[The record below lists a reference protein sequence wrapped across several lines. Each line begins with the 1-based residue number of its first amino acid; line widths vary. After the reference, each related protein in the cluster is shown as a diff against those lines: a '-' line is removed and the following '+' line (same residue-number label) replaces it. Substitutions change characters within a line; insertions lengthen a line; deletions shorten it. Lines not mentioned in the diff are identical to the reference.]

1 MLYLAEVQKKTGVFG
16 GGKAEL
22 KLLAFQRGESWTA
35 VQGDDTIQAEEA
47 SAYNP
52 GALVLVDLNASKQVQ
67 KVYQDTARQMVGILQ
82 NFSRIQ
88 EKFKNKEEEI
98 EQWKVSLEYQGDVLR
113 QREEEIEAK
122 LQQLEHIQEES
133 NRLEQQRQEIE
144 SAREESLRLRDQLLG
159 NRTELDTAWEQVRS
173 EMQRIEELQ
182 SQINSS
188 AAQLDE
194 QLAAHLRSL
203 LDYLNTTVPST
214 DAVRTHLNAGVEVVT
229 SGQSLL
235 DELWQR
241 YEQDRSTVESQKA
254 DVKLL
259 DSELKQ
265 EWEQWHQAQ
274 TALEQSRADLLFKE
288 TALNAKLEEVAAVKQ
303 QLLSAEEL
311 HQQLLLLSDGGESVN
326 VSDKVDVPALENM
339 PLEELQGQVQAR
351 QQDLEG
357 LFRFVNSQEEELT
370 LQRQDIEE
378 LQAKLS
384 RSSEGERPGLEAEL
398 ADQQEQYNMLNE
410 TLVGQRRN
418 LREREEILSK
428 HQEVLW
434 RRLGNPPGLG
444 RSKKLDVKPALQKV
458 EALRQFFG
466 AAVQN
471 LTGSV
476 ESLQQSIGE
485 LRETVTQ
492 KAAAQEGKQQ
502 ELKEKESALAT
513 REQEVLELAGR
524 VSLYQEMLQP
534 ERDRLHSLHKKLEE
548 IGAAIAHVDET
559 KDYQQQ
565 AITQIRDALMPIISP
580 SA

>member
-47 SAYNP
+47 SSYNP
-52 GALVLVDLNASKQVQ
+52 GALVLVDLSASKQVQ
-67 KVYQDTARQMVGILQ
+67 KVHQDTAREMVGILQ
-82 NFSRIQ
+82 NFSRLQ

-98 EQWKVSLEYQGDVLR
+98 EQWKESLKYQSEVLH
-113 QREEEIEAK
+113 QREEEMQAQ
-122 LQQLEHIQEES
+122 LMQLEHIHEES
-133 NRLEQQRQEIE
+133 SRLEQQRQEVE
-144 SAREESLRLRDQLLG
+144 SAREEADRLRDQIES
-159 NRTELDTAWEQVRS
+159 NRKELETAWEQVRS
-173 EMQRIEELQ
+173 EMQRLEGLQ
-182 SQINSS
+182 SQLDSS

-214 DAVRTHLNAGVEVVT
+214 EAVREHLNAAVSVVA
-229 SGQSLL
+229 SGQSFL

-254 DVKLL
+254 DVDLSSK
-259 DSELKQ
+259 ELKQ

-274 TALEQSRADLLFKE
+274 TGLEQSRADLLLKE
-288 TALNAKLEEVAAVKQ
+288 TTLNGKLEEVAVVKQ

-311 HQQLLLLSDGGESVN
+311 HQQLLLISDGGESVN
-326 VSDKVDVPALENM
+326 VSDKVDVAALENM

-384 RSSEGERPGLEAEL
+384 RCSDGERPGLETEL

-418 LREREEILSK
+418 LREREEILTK

-444 RSKKLDVKPALQKV
+444 RSKKLDVGPALQKA
-458 EALRQFFG
+458 EELRQNFG

-471 LTGSV
+471 LTGVV
-476 ESLQQSIGE
+476 ETLQQSLREI
-485 LRETVTQ
+485 RETVNQ
-492 KAAAQEGKQQ
+492 KAADLEGKQQ
-502 ELKEKESALAT
+502 ELKEKEAALAT
-513 REQEVLELAGR
+513 RRQEVLELAAR
-524 VSLYQEMLQP
+524 VNLYQEMLQP
-534 ERDRLHSLHKKLEE
+534 ERDRLQGLSAKLEE
-548 IGAAIAHVDET
+548 IGAAIAHLDET
-559 KDYQQQ
+559 NDYQQQ

>member
-67 KVYQDTARQMVGILQ
+67 KVHQDTAREMVGILQ

-98 EQWKVSLEYQGDVLR
+98 EQWKESLKYQSEVLH
-113 QREEEIEAK
+113 QREEEMVAQ
-122 LQQLEHIQEES
+122 LQQLEHIQEEL

-144 SAREESLRLRDQLLG
+144 GAREEALRLRDQLET
-159 NRTELDTAWEQVRS
+159 NRTELDSAWEQVRS
-173 EMQRIEELQ
+173 EMQRLDELQ
-182 SQINSS
+182 SQLNSS

-214 DAVRTHLNAGVEVVT
+214 EAVREHLNAGVEVVA
-229 SGQSLL
+229 SSQSFL

-241 YEQDRSTVESQKA
+241 YEQDRSIVESQKA
-254 DVKLL
+254 DVERMG
-259 DSELKQ
+259 SELKQ

-274 TALEQSRADLLFKE
+274 TALAQSRADLLLKE
-288 TALNAKLEEVAAVKQ
+288 ATLNGKLEDVAAVKQ
-303 QLLSAEEL
+303 QLLWAEEL
-311 HQQLLLLSDGGESVN
+311 YQQLLRLSDGGESVN
-326 VSDKVDVPALENM
+326 VSDKVDVAALENM
-339 PLEELQGQVQAR
+339 PLEDLQGQVQAR

-370 LQRQDIEE
+370 LQRQDIEA

-384 RSSEGERPGLEAEL
+384 RSSDGERPGLEAEL

-444 RSKKLDVKPALQKV
+444 RSKKLDVGPAQQK
-458 EALRQFFG
+458 ADDLRQKFG
-466 AAVQN
+466 ATVQN
-471 LTGSV
+471 LSEAV
-476 ESLQQSIGE
+476 ESLQQSLGE
-485 LRETVTQ
+485 LREMVTQ
-492 KAAAQEGKQQ
+492 KTAAQEGKQQ
-502 ELKEKESALAT
+502 ELKEKESALAA
-513 REQEVLELAGR
+513 RRQEVLELAGR

-534 ERDRLHSLHKKLEE
+534 ERDRLHSLQDKLEQL
-548 IGAAIAHVDET
+548 GAAIAHLDET
-559 KDYQQQ
+559 NDYQQQ

-580 SA
+580 GA